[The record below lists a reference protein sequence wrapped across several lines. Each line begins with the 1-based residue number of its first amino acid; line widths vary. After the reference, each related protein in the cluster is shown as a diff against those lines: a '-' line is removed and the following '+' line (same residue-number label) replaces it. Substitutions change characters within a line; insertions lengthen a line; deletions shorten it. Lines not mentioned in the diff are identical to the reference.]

1 MFCSHL
7 TQAGDNAIINSPEI
21 VSKCVTQSAR
31 ESERVL
37 CPECEFRG
45 SWKSETLRHLGSAH
59 EKVEIFLEPKYRIP
73 K

>member
-1 MFCSHL
+1 MMSEGEGFGGEQEDL
-7 TQAGDNAIINSPEI
+7 EKLLGDDPL
-21 VSKCVTQSAR
+21 Q
-31 ESERVL
+31 